1 MERDRSDMPESGWF
15 SYSAMGQGPAEPLD
29 DAYSRFTNQERFKP
43 LHEWALKKVAR
54 LHSEYDVTL
63 EEGFGL
69 DDKLERAPL
78 SSPTVRLTPLQDS
91 CAPVT
96 IAFTDSPGLE
106 VRVGRWATDGFPT
119 CHCDACD
126 EMPEEEFERLTELL
140 DDVVA
145 GRFRESMRLQWD
157 GSGWSSREF
166 WNDDG
171 IRTRSGGSLES
182 RGKSARVLDGKVEI
196 VLEWMPWQPRVSD
209 TSAVHPDQG

>member
-1 MERDRSDMPESGWF
+1 MERNRSDMPEGGWF

-43 LHEWALKKVAR
+43 LHDWALEKVAR
-54 LHSEYDVTL
+54 LQSEYEVTL

-69 DDKLERAPL
+69 DDDLERAPL
-78 SSPTVRLTPLQDS
+78 YRSTVRLTPLQGS

-96 IAFTDSPGLE
+96 IAFTDSPGLK
-106 VRVGRWATDGFPT
+106 VRVGRWVTEVFPT

-145 GRFRESMRLQWD
+145 GRFRESIRLQRD
-157 GSGWSSREF
+157 GSGWSSHEF
-166 WNDDG
+166 WNDDSP
-171 IRTRSGGSLES
+171 RSGGSLVS
-182 RGKSARVLDGKVEI
+182 RKEVALILDGEAEV
-196 VLEWMPWQPRVSD
+196 VLEWTPWQPR
-209 TSAVHPDQG
+209 ALACPAGHLGRG